1 MCEINFYFLIQLF
14 MNKKHLKIALLSLMC
29 TSMAL
34 SYTACKDYDDDIDNL
49 QQQINTNKDAIASIN
64 NQIAN
69 GAILTSVTKTADG
82 KGIVV
87 TVKKG
92 DKTEEYTITN
102 GENGKDADVWTIG
115 TDGYWYKNDQKTDYR
130 AIGSDGVQGP
140 QGPQGNP
147 GAPGQPGTP
156 GTDGINP
163 PYYKPNPTTG
173 MFEYM
178 VYDEAKKDYVHD
190 SKGDIKYA
198 EPSGA
203 TQSKLTVVDDGMNV
217 IIKGA
222 EGTTDD
228 IVIAKSGALRGLV
241 FIPDLYLDGVEGTR
255 YAFAPA
261 APILVGNNAN
271 NTGKSYGSNQNFTIK
286 DFAGFAQTTA
296 TPKTVDIPSISTINY
311 ELNPS
316 NANVTDLNFS
326 MFGAQKEAISRAA
339 APTFEVQ
346 GQPVRTTAGNLTV
359 DYKIVNPA
367 NISTQKEL
375 LTVFATEAAVKDG
388 QKESVT
394 SDYATLV
401 PTMVAF
407 KALAFNA
414 DCSYYTDA
422 TDKRDLYTTGKKALE
437 SVPSVPIVW
446 NQGALNLKEKLC
458 IHYLAKDFEL
468 PTAGTHQVMT
478 LADAESVYG
487 LTTVFTKVKYN
498 IGGNAT
504 DEDQYATVS
513 TDGVFEPSYV
523 DAQGNTVVNNGE
535 NGKSSIGRRPMV
547 LVTLVNTQGQVI
559 LNGYVV
565 FEITQKPELLK
576 GDTIEPGS
584 INSEECPYLCDFTV
598 TSSWEQ
604 WSGKVLEYK
613 GEDNAIMMSNEEF
626 HAKFKKTPVKTFV
639 KTAPK
644 TYVEVANNKFGN
656 ITVQDDKF
664 TGEVNS
670 VLVWKGDL
678 SAVKNIYAEADH
690 TVTLYIQYKTDTDP
704 ATYVYV
710 GMTVT
715 IKNNAHVD
723 WSSLDG
729 TKYVPEWHDGQIWIH
744 VAAPE
749 AGNDVTTFEYFLPN
763 AWLNGVI
770 APKATETVYNTNVK
784 TSFRWSATQEAGY
797 SVNGDSLMYKGAA
810 IATLSADGKVV
821 YQNNATAK
829 ALLNEIESPAGTPNR
844 MVPTGNVE
852 IAATYDD
859 CNIAFPEVYSFTV
872 KFLRPLTLKP
882 GQNPKFTPATAGGS
896 RAALA
901 SLFNLVDWR
910 LKDVVTYDAATM
922 TMSAV
927 LDNNINLYTFYKVKQ
942 IIVDKHA
949 ITFNNGGKW
958 EPITANKNDNLDIV
972 ADGDDTSFLTESGST
987 VTIDVTD
994 IANLNKV
1001 EFVYTSN
1008 AQGVTSQYDLKIP
1021 VTLVYSWGN
1030 LSQEMPATV
1039 NVTMGN

>member
-1 MCEINFYFLIQLF
+1 M
-14 MNKKHLKIALLSLMC
+14 
-29 TSMAL
+29 
-34 SYTACKDYDDDIDNL
+34 
-49 QQQINTNKDAIASIN
+49 
-64 NQIAN
+64 
-69 GAILTSVTKTADG
+69 
-82 KGIVV
+82 
-87 TVKKG
+87 
-92 DKTEEYTITN
+92 
-102 GENGKDADVWTIG
+102 
-115 TDGYWYKNDQKTDYR
+115 
-130 AIGSDGVQGP
+130 
-140 QGPQGNP
+140 
-147 GAPGQPGTP
+147 
-156 GTDGINP
+156 
-163 PYYKPNPTTG
+163 
-173 MFEYM
+173 
-178 VYDEAKKDYVHD
+178 
-190 SKGDIKYA
+190 
-198 EPSGA
+198 
-203 TQSKLTVVDDGMNV
+203 
-217 IIKGA
+217 
-222 EGTTDD
+222 
-228 IVIAKSGALRGLV
+228 
-241 FIPDLYLDGVEGTR
+241 
-255 YAFAPA
+255 
-261 APILVGNNAN
+261 
-271 NTGKSYGSNQNFTIK
+271 
-286 DFAGFAQTTA
+286 
-296 TPKTVDIPSISTINY
+296 
-311 ELNPS
+311 
-316 NANVTDLNFS
+316 
-326 MFGAQKEAISRAA
+326 
-339 APTFEVQ
+339 
-346 GQPVRTTAGNLTV
+346 
-359 DYKIVNPA
+359 
-367 NISTQKEL
+367 
-375 LTVFATEAAVKDG
+375 
-388 QKESVT
+388 
-394 SDYATLV
+394 
-401 PTMVAF
+401 
-407 KALAFNA
+407 
-414 DCSYYTDA
+414 
-422 TDKRDLYTTGKKALE
+422 
-437 SVPSVPIVW
+437 
-446 NQGALNLKEKLC
+446 
-458 IHYLAKDFEL
+458 
-468 PTAGTHQVMT
+468 
-478 LADAESVYG
+478 
-487 LTTVFTKVKYN
+487 
-498 IGGNAT
+498 
-504 DEDQYATVS
+504 S

-910 LKDVVTYDAATM
+910 LKDVVTYNAAAK

-927 LDNNINLYTFYKVKQ
+927 LDNKINLYTFYKVKQ

>member
-1 MCEINFYFLIQLF
+1 M
-14 MNKKHLKIALLSLMC
+14 
-29 TSMAL
+29 
-34 SYTACKDYDDDIDNL
+34 
-49 QQQINTNKDAIASIN
+49 
-64 NQIAN
+64 
-69 GAILTSVTKTADG
+69 
-82 KGIVV
+82 
-87 TVKKG
+87 
-92 DKTEEYTITN
+92 
-102 GENGKDADVWTIG
+102 
-115 TDGYWYKNDQKTDYR
+115 
-130 AIGSDGVQGP
+130 
-140 QGPQGNP
+140 
-147 GAPGQPGTP
+147 
-156 GTDGINP
+156 
-163 PYYKPNPTTG
+163 
-173 MFEYM
+173 
-178 VYDEAKKDYVHD
+178 
-190 SKGDIKYA
+190 
-198 EPSGA
+198 
-203 TQSKLTVVDDGMNV
+203 
-217 IIKGA
+217 
-222 EGTTDD
+222 
-228 IVIAKSGALRGLV
+228 IAKSGALRGLV

-261 APILVGNNAN
+261 APILIGDASADKTGN
-271 NTGKSYGSNQNFTIK
+271 SYSSNQKFTIK
-286 DFAGFAQTTA
+286 GTAGYTQTTA

-346 GQPVRTTAGNLTV
+346 GQPVRTSAGNLTV

-407 KALAFNA
+407 RALAFNA

-437 SVPSVPIVW
+437 SAPSVPIVW

-458 IHYLAKDFEL
+458 IHYQKKDFEL
-468 PTAGTHQVMT
+468 PTAGTHEVMT
-478 LADAESVYG
+478 LAEAEKVYG
-487 LTTVFTKVKYN
+487 LTTVFTNVAYN

-504 DEDQYATVS
+504 DENQYATVS

-576 GDTIEPGS
+576 GDVIEPGVLTS
-584 INSEECPYLCDFTV
+584 DTFDYLCNFTL

-626 HAKFKKTPVKTFV
+626 HAKFTMTPDKTFI

-644 TYVEVANNKFGN
+644 TYVEVANNKFGT
-656 ITVQDDKF
+656 ISVQDDKF

-670 VLVWKGDL
+670 VLIWTGDL
-678 SAVKNIYAEADH
+678 SAVRNIYAEVDH
-690 TVTLYIQYKTDTDP
+690 TVTLYIQYATNETDP
-704 ATYVYV
+704 ALRTYVYV

-715 IKNNAHVD
+715 IRNNAHID

-749 AGNDVTTFEYFLPN
+749 DDNKVETFEYFLPN

-770 APKATETVYNTNVK
+770 APKATETAYNTNIK
-784 TSFRWSATQEAGY
+784 TTFRWSSKQEAGY
-797 SVNGDSLMYKGAA
+797 SVNGNSLMYKGAA

-821 YQNNATAK
+821 YQDNATAK
-829 ALLNEIESPAGTPNR
+829 ALSTRPKVLQTP
-844 MVPTGNVE
+844 PT
-852 IAATYDD
+852 AW
-859 CNIAFPEVYSFTV
+859 F
-872 KFLRPLTLKP
+872 RP
-882 GQNPKFTPATAGGS
+882 
-896 RAALA
+896 
-901 SLFNLVDWR
+901 V
-910 LKDVVTYDAATM
+910 M
-922 TMSAV
+922 
-927 LDNNINLYTFYKVKQ
+927 
-942 IIVDKHA
+942 
-949 ITFNNGGKW
+949 
-958 EPITANKNDNLDIV
+958 
-972 ADGDDTSFLTESGST
+972 
-987 VTIDVTD
+987 
-994 IANLNKV
+994 
-1001 EFVYTSN
+1001 
-1008 AQGVTSQYDLKIP
+1008 
-1021 VTLVYSWGN
+1021 
-1030 LSQEMPATV
+1030 
-1039 NVTMGN
+1039 

>member
-1 MCEINFYFLIQLF
+1 M
-14 MNKKHLKIALLSLMC
+14 
-29 TSMAL
+29 
-34 SYTACKDYDDDIDNL
+34 
-49 QQQINTNKDAIASIN
+49 
-64 NQIAN
+64 
-69 GAILTSVTKTADG
+69 
-82 KGIVV
+82 
-87 TVKKG
+87 KKG

-130 AIGSDGVQGP
+130 AIGSDGIQGP
-140 QGPQGNP
+140 QGPAGPAGKPGEPGND
-147 GAPGQPGTP
+147 GTN
-156 GTDGINP
+156 GINP

-178 VYDEAKKDYVHD
+178 VYDEAKKEYVHD

-198 EPSGA
+198 EPSGS
-203 TQSKLTVVDDGMNV
+203 TQSKLTVTDDGINV

-222 EGTTDD
+222 EGTTGD

-261 APILVGNNAN
+261 AAILVGDANADK
-271 NTGKSYGSNQNFTIK
+271 TGNSYLSNQKFTIK
-286 DFAGFAQTTA
+286 GTAGYTQTTA

-316 NANVTDLNFS
+316 NANVADLNFS

-407 KALAFNA
+407 RALAFNA

-437 SVPSVPIVW
+437 SAPSVPIVW

-458 IHYLAKDFEL
+458 IHYQKKDFEL
-468 PTAGTHQVMT
+468 PTAGTHEVMT
-478 LADAESVYG
+478 LADAEKVYG
-487 LTTVFTKVKYN
+487 LTTVFTNVAYN

-504 DEDQYATVS
+504 DENQYATVS
-513 TDGVFEPSYV
+513 ADGVFEPSYV

-576 GDTIEPGS
+576 GDVIEPGVLTS
-584 INSEECPYLCDFTV
+584 DTFDYLCNFTL

-626 HAKFKKTPVKTFV
+626 HAKFKKTPVKTFI

-644 TYVEVANNKFGN
+644 TYVEVANNKFGT

-670 VLVWKGDL
+670 VLVWTGDL
-678 SAVKNIYAEADH
+678 SAVRNIYAEADH
-690 TVTLYIQYKTDTDP
+690 TVTLYIQYSTDTDP

-715 IKNNAHVD
+715 IRNNAHID
-723 WSSLDG
+723 WSSLDA

-749 AGNDVTTFEYFLPN
+749 TGNNVETFEYFLPN

-770 APKATETVYNTNVK
+770 APKATETAYNTNIK
-784 TSFRWSATQEAGY
+784 TSFRWSSTQEAGY
-797 SVNGDSLMYKGAA
+797 SVNGNSLMYKGAA

-829 ALLNEIESPAGTPNR
+829 ALLNETESPADTPNR

-852 IAATYDD
+852 IAATYGTCDL
-859 CNIAFPEVYSFTV
+859 AFPEVYSFTV

-882 GQNPKFTPATAGGS
+882 GQNPTFTPATAGGS

-910 LKDVVTYDAATM
+910 LKDVVTYNAATK

-927 LDNNINLYTFYKVKQ
+927 LDNDINLYTFYGVKQ
-942 IIVDKHA
+942 IVVDKNA
-949 ITFNNGGKW
+949 ITFNNGGNW
-958 EPITANKNDNLDIV
+958 VPITANKNDNLDIV
-972 ADGDDTSFLTESGST
+972 ADGDDTTFITTSGST
-987 VTIDVTD
+987 VTIEVAD
-994 IANLNKV
+994 INNLNKV

>member
-69 GAILTSVTKTADG
+69 GAILTSVAKTADG

-130 AIGSDGVQGP
+130 AIGSDGAQGP
-140 QGPQGNP
+140 QGPAGP
-147 GAPGQPGTP
+147 AGQPGTP
-156 GTDGINP
+156 GAAGTNGLNP

-178 VYDEAKKDYVHD
+178 VYDEAKKEYVHD

-203 TQSKLTVVDDGMNV
+203 TQSKLTVTDDGINV

-261 APILVGNNAN
+261 APILIGDANADKTGN
-271 NTGKSYGSNQNFTIK
+271 SYSSNQKFTIK
-286 DFAGFAQTTA
+286 GTAGYTQTTA
-296 TPKTVDIPSISTINY
+296 TPKTVDIPSISTVNY

-346 GQPVRTTAGNLTV
+346 GQPVRTSTGNLTV

-407 KALAFNA
+407 RALAFNA

-422 TDKRDLYTTGKKALE
+422 TDKRDLYLTGKEALE
-437 SVPSVPIVW
+437 KAPSVPIVW

-458 IHYLAKDFEL
+458 IHYQKKDFEL
-468 PTAGTHQVMT
+468 PTAGTHEVMT
-478 LADAESVYG
+478 LADAEKNYG
-487 LTTVFTKVKYN
+487 LTTVFTNVAYN

-504 DEDQYATVS
+504 DENQYATVS

-576 GDTIEPGS
+576 GDVIEPGVLTS
-584 INSEECPYLCDFTV
+584 DTFDYLCNFTL

-626 HAKFKKTPVKTFV
+626 HAKFKKTPVKTFI

-644 TYVEVANNKFGN
+644 TYVEVANNKFGT

-670 VLVWKGDL
+670 VLVWTGDL

-690 TVTLYIQYKTDTDP
+690 TVTLYIQYSTDTDP

-715 IKNNAHVD
+715 IRNNAHID

-749 AGNDVTTFEYFLPN
+749 TGNDVETFEYTLPN

-770 APKATETVYNTNVK
+770 APKATETAYNTNIK
-784 TSFRWSATQEAGY
+784 TTFRWSSKQEAGY
-797 SVNGDSLMYKGAA
+797 SVNGTSLMYKGAA
-810 IATLSADGKVV
+810 IAVLSADGKVE
-821 YQNNATAK
+821 YQDNATAK
-829 ALLNEIESPAGTPNR
+829 ALLNETESPAGTPNR

-852 IAATYDD
+852 IAATYGT
-859 CNIAFPEVYSFTV
+859 CNLAFPEVYSFTV
-872 KFLRPLTLKP
+872 KFLRPLTLER
-882 GQNPKFTPATAGGS
+882 GQNPTFIPATAGGS

-910 LKDVVTYDAATM
+910 LKDVVTYDAATK
-922 TMSAV
+922 TMKAV
-927 LDNNINLYTFYKVKQ
+927 VDNSINLYTFYGVEQ
-942 IIVDKHA
+942 IIVDKNA
-949 ITFNNGGKW
+949 ITFNNGGNW

-972 ADGDDTSFLTESGST
+972 ASEEGILTIDGSK
-987 VTIDVTD
+987 VTIDVQD
-994 IANLNKV
+994 LESINKV
-1001 EFVYTSN
+1001 EFVYTSA

-1021 VTLVYSWGN
+1021 VTLVYAWGN
-1030 LSQEMPATV
+1030 LSKDMPATV